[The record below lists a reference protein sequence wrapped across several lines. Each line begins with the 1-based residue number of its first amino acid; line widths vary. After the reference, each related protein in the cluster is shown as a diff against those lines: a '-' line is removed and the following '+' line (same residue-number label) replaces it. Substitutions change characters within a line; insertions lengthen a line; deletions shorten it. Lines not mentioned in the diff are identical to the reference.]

1 MPEAAIIPI
10 LIITLIIVIG
20 VLSYYFS
27 KKQKILRSLNKL
39 KAKSILQ
46 FRTNEPTKVTG
57 KVLHVHEPFV
67 APFSKR
73 KCVAFEFKIQQ
84 KKQRGKNSYWK
95 TLIDEKNIQ
104 DFFIELKGEVAM
116 IKPKTNPLNFNM
128 YLEEDKRVSSGFLN
142 DPSPE
147 FENLLQAYNIE
158 STTILGFNKTLRYTE
173 RILEVGETVTV
184 GGIAKWKA
192 LDTAINGY
200 NYSKIAALESNDT
213 QKIII
218 TDLPEAISQKKRRL

>member
-1 MPEAAIIPI
+1 MSSALIPLLIIAAII
-10 LIITLIIVIG
+10 TIG
-20 VLSYYFS
+20 VLSYYFG
-27 KKQKILRSLNKL
+27 KKQKILRRLSKL
-39 KAKSILQ
+39 KRKDILQ

-84 KKQRGKNSYWK
+84 KKKRGKNSYWK

-104 DFFIELKGEVAM
+104 DFFIEQKDEVAM
-116 IKPKTNPLNFNM
+116 VTPKTNPFNFEI

-142 DPSPE
+142 DPTPE
-147 FENLLQAYNIE
+147 FQNLLAAYKIE
-158 STTILGFNKTLRYTE
+158 SLNFLGFNKTLRYTE

-192 LDTAINGY
+192 IDTTINGY
-200 NYSKIAALESNDT
+200 SYSKIAALESNDR

-218 TDLPEAISQKKRRL
+218 TDLPKAREVKRNNL